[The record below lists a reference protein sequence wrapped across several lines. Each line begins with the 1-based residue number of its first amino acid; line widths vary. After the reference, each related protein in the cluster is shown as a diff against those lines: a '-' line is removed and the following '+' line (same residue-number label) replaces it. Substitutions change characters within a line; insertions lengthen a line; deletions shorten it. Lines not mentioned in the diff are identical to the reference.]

1 MIVLGISG
9 GVRQGAQDGAAALL
23 VDGQLVAAIEEERLL
38 GMKHAVGLLPE
49 KAIKACLKTA
59 GISLSDVNVVATHGE
74 GYADY
79 EEVLGRWFRMN
90 FGHCP
95 PVRRYNH
102 HLAHCASAYYASGF
116 EDAMLFSADLS
127 GDLVS
132 TMLAHGNN
140 GAIDVLKTWARPNS
154 LGIFYCLITQFLG
167 FRRDSDEYKVMGL
180 SSYGRPTVD
189 LSWLLEFGTGEYHL
203 HDEYIRKVKPGQSNP
218 SKQEPMYEP
227 SFLAKL
233 GRPRLESEPMSDFYE
248 DVAMS
253 AQQRLEQTAIHLVT
267 HLHEKTGSRS
277 LCVAGG
283 VGLNCVMNQRLLSLP
298 FVDRLFVQPAASDA
312 GVALGAAYLA
322 ARDGGDTL
330 GPFSSAY
337 LGVTFSESQIQG
349 ALDLL
354 GVRYS
359 REEHLAEFAVEQL
372 AKGRIV
378 GLFQGADEYGP
389 RALGNRTI
397 LADPRDP
404 AMKDLVNERI
414 KFRETFR
421 PFAPSILEEHAP
433 AYLKGFK
440 HPARYM
446 TMTFDVMEEKKQDI
460 AAVVHVDGT
469 ARAQTVSANQSP
481 FYYELIRTFN
491 EATGIPAVMN
501 TSFNVK
507 GQPIVHNPVQAVAT
521 FFGSGMD
528 YLLLP
533 PFVLS
538 KR

>member
-1 MIVLGISG
+1 MSG
-9 GVRQGAQDGAAALL
+9 GVRHGAQDGAAALL
-23 VDGQLVAAIEEERLL
+23 RDGQLVAAIEEERLL
-38 GMKHAVGLLPE
+38 TMKHAVGLLPE
-49 KAIKACLKTA
+49 RAIRACLKVA
-59 GISLSDVNVVATHGE
+59 GIGIQHVDLVATHGE
-74 GYADY
+74 SYPDY

-90 FGHCP
+90 FGYCP
-95 PVRRYNH
+95 PIRKYNH

-116 EDAMLFSADLS
+116 DDSMVFSTDLS

-132 TMLAHGNN
+132 TMLGHAKDGD
-140 GAIDVLKTWARPNS
+140 IDVLQTFRRPNS
-154 LGIFYCLITQFLG
+154 LGVFYCLVTQFLG

-180 SSYGRPTVD
+180 SSYGRPTID
-189 LSWLLEFGTGEYHL
+189 LSWLLQYDRGEYCL
-203 HDEYIRKVKPGQSNP
+203 NQSYLRKVLPGQSNP

-227 SFLAKL
+227 SFLEKM
-233 GRPRLESEPMSDFYE
+233 GRPRLDGEPMNEFYE

-253 AQQRLEQTAIHLVT
+253 AQRLLENTAVHMIER
-267 HLHEKTGSRS
+267 LHQKTASRS

-283 VGLNCVMNQRLLSLP
+283 VGLNCVMNQRLLALP
-298 FVDRLFVQPAASDA
+298 FIDRIFVQPAASDA

-322 ARDGGDTL
+322 ARQNGESI
-330 GPFSSAY
+330 GPFSNAY
-337 LGVTFSESQIQG
+337 LGVPYSEGDIRA

-354 GVRYS
+354 GVPYR
-359 REEHLAEFAVEQL
+359 REKNITEFATEQL
-372 AKGRIV
+372 AAGKIM

-389 RALGNRTI
+389 RALGNRSI
-397 LADPRDP
+397 LANPRDP
-404 AMKDLVNERI
+404 CMKDLVNERI

-433 AYLKGFK
+433 AYLKGYK

-446 TMTFDVMEEKKQDI
+446 TLTFDVVEEKQPDI

-469 ARAQTVSANQSP
+469 ARAQTVSPEENP
-481 FYYELIRTFN
+481 FYYNLIRSFHQ
-491 EATGIPAVMN
+491 ATGIPALLN

-507 GQPIVHNPVQAVAT
+507 GQTIVHNPVHAVGT
-521 FFGSGMD
+521 FYGSGMD
-528 YLLLP
+528 HLLIP